1 MKVYKNDDFL
11 FGSLGKAGVKQVK
24 HKKSEG
30 AKWQPLPIGNPTE
43 PPAVRINWKFYR
55 KELLLLIY
63 EGCFYEKTIHVY
75 FYNVTI

>member
-1 MKVYKNDDFL
+1 MIHP

-24 HKKSEG
+24 HKKGEG
-30 AKWQPLPIGNPTE
+30 AKRRPLPIGNSTD

-63 EGCFYEKTIHVY
+63 EEEEYVRKKSK
-75 FYNVTI
+75 N